1 MPENLS
7 NKWQKEEKEPLADKI
22 KNKVAPPGPMG
33 EQFNLAKKKLNEEI
47 QQLGRISDRL
57 DAKDKA
63 LYDQLVKAYAE
74 HDTARATALA
84 NELAEL
90 RKVESRTQYG
100 KYALEK
106 AYNKIEMA
114 KDFGDIVAT
123 LVPVGQIVKKVR
135 GTLADFLPSTSTA
148 LGEINNLMSETITSF
163 QGMSGN
169 VSMLGPS
176 NEDADKILQEAVAIA
191 EKRLKDKLRP
201 VGLDQ

>member
-1 MPENLS
+1 MPENFPD
-7 NKWQKEEKEPLADKI
+7 KWQKEEKEPVADRI
-22 KNKVAPPGPMG
+22 KGQIVPPGPLS
-33 EQFNLAKKKLNEEI
+33 ERLNLAKKKLNEEI

-57 DAKDKA
+57 NAKDKT

-74 HDTARATALA
+74 HDTERSTALA

-106 AYNKIEMA
+106 AYTKIEMA

-123 LVPVGQIVKKVR
+123 LVPVGQVVKSVR

-148 LGEINNLMSETITSF
+148 LGEINNLMSETMTSF
-163 QGMSGN
+163 QGLSGN
-169 VSMLGPS
+169 ISMLGPS
-176 NEDADKILQEAVAIA
+176 SEDADKILQEAAAVA
-191 EKRLKDKLRP
+191 ETRLKDKLPP
-201 VGLDQ
+201 VALDQ